1 MLLFNYVRTVV
12 YKKIIISRSTTL
24 VAVKNGVKK
33 VQAVAYNGALPSA
46 NSAILP
52 KYPTFEAVFA
62 CFHGQK
68 NKKNLS
74 F

>member
-1 MLLFNYVRTVV
+1 MHKSKNFWKNLLENKEIVF
-12 YKKIIISRSTTL
+12 
-24 VAVKNGVKK
+24 KNGVKK
-33 VQAVAYNGALPSA
+33 VQAVAYNGALPST
-46 NSAILP
+46 NSAILT

-68 NKKNLS
+68 NKNNHS